1 MLKDDWTDF
10 HAWVDRAS
18 IGGILAARDRAYELR
33 RHLRDPDCRM
43 DLRRMVRSMDHELL
57 TRSDLARLKQRQARR
72 IR

>member
-10 HAWVDRAS
+10 HAWVDQAS

-33 RHLRDPDCRM
+33 RRLRDPDCQM

-57 TRSDLARLKQRQARR
+57 TRSDLARLKQRQAHR
-72 IR
+72 IL